1 MRKTTAGLM
10 IAAAIAAAGAP
21 IASNDAPAVR
31 EAAPTAQST
40 QTQKN
45 ERPAPP
51 PSSARLADLGLAE
64 LGRAVCRSASPGRAA
79 RGRGGAWRALVVGR
93 ASPRGCADMG
103 LRLPFVSRALYESI

>member
-21 IASNDAPAVR
+21 IAPTDAPAVR

-40 QTQKN
+40 QSQKN

-51 PSSARLADLGLAE
+51 PASARLADLGLAE
-64 LGRAVCRSASPGRAA
+64 LGRAGVPFRFAGQGCPWPGRRVACARRGSGVAA
-79 RGRGGAWRALVVGR
+79 RMR
-93 ASPRGCADMG
+93 
-103 LRLPFVSRALYESI
+103 